1 MIRHIFGMQSI
12 KLEPPPKKKNKRDD
26 VMGFLFFVRIDVY
39 YESERIKIIYIYLKK
54 KEKNGKLVEK
64 IFPNRRRRV
73 YSGDQR

>member
-39 YESERIKIIYIYLKK
+39 YESERIKIICIYLKK

>member
-1 MIRHIFGMQSI
+1 
-12 KLEPPPKKKNKRDD
+12 
-26 VMGFLFFVRIDVY
+26 MGFLFFVRIDVY
-39 YESERIKIIYIYLKK
+39 YESERIKILYIYIYIYIYIK

>member
-1 MIRHIFGMQSI
+1 
-12 KLEPPPKKKNKRDD
+12 
-26 VMGFLFFVRIDVY
+26 MGFLFFVRIDVY
-39 YESERIKIIYIYLKK
+39 YESERIKIIYIYIYIYLKK

>member
-1 MIRHIFGMQSI
+1 MMWWGFCSSLGLTSTMKVNEL
-12 KLEPPPKKKNKRDD
+12 KL
-26 VMGFLFFVRIDVY
+26 Y
-39 YESERIKIIYIYLKK
+39 IYIYIYFKK